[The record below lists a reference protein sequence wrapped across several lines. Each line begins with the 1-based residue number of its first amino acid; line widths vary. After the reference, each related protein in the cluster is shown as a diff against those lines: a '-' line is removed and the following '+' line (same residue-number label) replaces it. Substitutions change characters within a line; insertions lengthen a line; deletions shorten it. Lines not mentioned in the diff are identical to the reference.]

1 MKKRMKHKEPS
12 FWTQL
17 NKEKGLLLLCFVL
30 AFFAWQAI
38 RRNIGFELPITNIAV
53 EVETPE
59 GWAVLETS
67 LDTADAI
74 FLGSREDIRYLN
86 REQLRVMV
94 PITDPKPGKT
104 VTIALQPK
112 YLKNNPTG
120 AKVVEFSPKQ
130 IEIRL
135 DKEITRNLPVKA
147 TFDASQLPEGLEIE
161 SVVCKP
167 ATIQIKGAE
176 QQLLKMENI
185 RTEPIDLRNQQ
196 DDFKA
201 ISRVS
206 LPAGGRLGSDSDRVT
221 VEFKLKTY
229 THEKDFDLIPV
240 RIMRGTGELRKITI
254 SPSTIAVRV
263 RGQQTKVEQLQPEN
277 IIAYADC
284 SDLETSGIYTLEV
297 NVDLPSGI
305 SWVKGT
311 NSVIKVQIEP
321 F

>member
-1 MKKRMKHKEPS
+1 MKHKKPS
-12 FWTQL
+12 FWSQL
-17 NKEKGLLLLCFVL
+17 NKEKGLLLVCFIL
-30 AFFAWQAI
+30 AFFAWKTIQ
-38 RRNIGFELPITNIAV
+38 RNIGLKLPITNITV

-67 LDTADAI
+67 LDTVDAL

-86 REQLRVMV
+86 REQLRVVV
-94 PITDPKPGKT
+94 PITDPKPDQT
-104 VTIALQPK
+104 MIIPLQQK
-112 YLKNNPTG
+112 FVKNNTTE
-120 AKVVEFSPKQ
+120 AKVDQFSPKQ

-147 TFDASQLPEGLEIE
+147 AFDASQLPEGIEIK

-176 QQLLKMENI
+176 QQLLKMESI
-185 RTEPIDLRNQQ
+185 RTEPIDLRNRQ
-196 DDFKA
+196 DDFKENV
-201 ISRVS
+201 RVT
-206 LPAGGRLGSDSDRVT
+206 LPPGGRLGSDSDRVT
-221 VEFKLKTY
+221 VEFQLKPY
-229 THEKDFDLIPV
+229 THEKEFELIPV
-240 RIMRGTGELRKITI
+240 RIMRGLGDQRKITI
-254 SPSTIAVRV
+254 SPETIAVRV
-263 RGQQTKVEQLQPEN
+263 RGQQTKVEQLLPEN

-284 SDLETSGIYTLEV
+284 SKLETSRTYTLEV

-311 NSVIKVQIEP
+311 NSVVEVQIEN